1 MRKTALYIAA
11 LSVGACSFAWAD
23 DQALSPKPSA
33 AVEAKAVAAAVAKED
48 GDASAAAAAKGDTPT
63 MKFAESGDNLAGDTI
78 RFMVNIYGIDPYQG
92 SVPKQRCA
100 LSGSK
105 ARVSAD
111 DGENLWFRFTN
122 VGGKSLFDGAGEH
135 ADATCPKDQR
145 VTLGIQYKKAKAE
158 ILSYDHR
165 LVGWAFGGMVVPFKY
180 YLGGDKKILSS
191 ATLAPYLGVK
201 VPFFW
206 GTTITPIASAG
217 LALVPIDNQDGSNE
231 TNPAL
236 STSLG
241 LLLTSSK
248 SRSFSSGIL
257 VGRDFMGKED
267 RGTEDTVTKPWFSI
281 YLGYAIE

>member
-1 MRKTALYIAA
+1 MKRNALLVTA
-11 LSVGACSFAWAD
+11 LSVGACSLAWAD
-23 DQALSPKPSA
+23 DPVPSPRPSS
-33 AVEAKAVAAAVAKED
+33 AVEAKAIAAAVAKED
-48 GDASAAAAAKGDTPT
+48 GEAAAAAAAKGEAQT

-92 SVPKQRCA
+92 TVPKQRCA

-122 VGGKSLFDGAGEH
+122 VGGESLFDGAGEH
-135 ADATCPKDQR
+135 ADATCPSDQR

-201 VPFFW
+201 LPFFL
-206 GTTITPIASAG
+206 GTTITPVASAG
-217 LALVPIDNQDGSNE
+217 LALVPVENQDGNTE

-236 STSLG
+236 SMSLG

-248 SRSFSSGIL
+248 SSSFSSGIL

-267 RGTEDTVTKPWFSI
+267 RGDDDTVTKPWFSI
-281 YLGYAIE
+281 YLGYEIE